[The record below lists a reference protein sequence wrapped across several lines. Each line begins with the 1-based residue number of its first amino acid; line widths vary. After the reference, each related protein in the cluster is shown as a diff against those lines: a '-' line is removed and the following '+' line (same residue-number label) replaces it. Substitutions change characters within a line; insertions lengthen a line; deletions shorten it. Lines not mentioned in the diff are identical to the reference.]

1 MTADEPRVR
10 VTTNLAF
17 GICLILLGTTLIL
30 DRLQLV
36 PASQLLRFWPVGLV
50 LVGAAL
56 VIQSFQRVDPAQ
68 ARSQQGFDGG
78 HIFALIIFAIIMSQV
93 FNRGAF
99 TARADASE
107 TVNLFALMTHHQQVS
122 SAAVFRGGEM
132 TSVMGHSDLDL
143 RKTTV
148 APGEEAVIEVF
159 IRERAEVHVIP
170 VAKIDY
176 FESQD
181 DYVAVKCG
189 ERSYL
194 KEQTLGDLEAQLDPT
209 VFVRIHRRYVLN
221 LARLARIE
229 LGVTDSRIAVLGDA
243 TQLPISRTGYARLR
257 ALL

>member
-17 GICLILLGTTLIL
+17 GICLILLGTALIL

-68 ARSQQGFDGG
+68 ARSQGFDGG

-93 FNRGAF
+93 FNRGGF

-122 SAAVFRGGEM
+122 SAQVFRGAEM

-143 RKTTV
+143 RKTTI

-159 IRERAEVHVIP
+159 TLMGGTTVRVPEGWSVEVRAVPIAGGVKDRRSGARDIPGAPRIVIRGFIMMGGLN
-170 VAKIDY
+170 I
-176 FESQD
+176 
-181 DYVAVKCG
+181 
-189 ERSYL
+189 RS
-194 KEQTLGDLEAQLDPT
+194 
-209 VFVRIHRRYVLN
+209 
-221 LARLARIE
+221 
-229 LGVTDSRIAVLGDA
+229 
-243 TQLPISRTGYARLR
+243 
-257 ALL
+257 

>member
-17 GICLILLGTTLIL
+17 GICLILLGTALIL

-56 VIQSFQRVDPAQ
+56 VIQSFQRVDATSA
-68 ARSQQGFDGG
+68 ARLQPSYGG
-78 HIFALIIFAIIMSQV
+78 HIFAWVIVALVMSQV
-93 FNRGAF
+93 FDRGGL
-99 TARADASE
+99 TARADSSE

-122 SAAVFRGGEM
+122 TASVFRGGEV

-159 IRERAEVHVIP
+159 TLMGGTTIRVPEGWRVEVRTVPIAGGVKDRRSGARDVPGAPRIVIRGF
-170 VAKIDY
+170 IMM
-176 FESQD
+176 
-181 DYVAVKCG
+181 G
-189 ERSYL
+189 GLNIRS
-194 KEQTLGDLEAQLDPT
+194 
-209 VFVRIHRRYVLN
+209 
-221 LARLARIE
+221 
-229 LGVTDSRIAVLGDA
+229 
-243 TQLPISRTGYARLR
+243 
-257 ALL
+257 